1 VHQCVVANGA
11 QAISIGLCQGVWA
24 RLAVAVQ
31 LQAARAHRAENGRVV
46 HDAHLDAQR
55 ARAQL
60 QVGVRGRPGAA
71 RR

>member
-1 VHQCVVANGA
+1 MCGCKRSTGHF
-11 QAISIGLCQGVWA
+11 IGLAQGVWA

-31 LQAARAHRAENGRVV
+31 LQATRAHRVEDGRVV
-46 HDAHLDAQR
+46 HDTHLNAQR